1 MDRQDELVRKLKKWT
16 FEDAEQTAWDA
27 DDDRLDEIYEQT
39 GWTQREIL
47 DEFMRRNQF
56 NTEE

>member
-47 DEFMRRNQF
+47 DEFIRRNQF
-56 NTEE
+56 NTGE